1 MPFLCILKYKIFTLK
16 KTSLLIR
23 QMAFQYMYYNDAIIS
38 TIILATIRE
47 NNFNL
52 TRDEQNRVIGDFID
66 DFEELYQFWD
76 IER

>member
-1 MPFLCILKYKIFTLK
+1 MPRTKEELK

-23 QMAFQYMYYNDAIIS
+23 QMAFQYMYDNDAIIS

-47 NNFNL
+47 NNFSYL
-52 TRDEQNRVIGDFID
+52 TRDEQDRVIGDFID